1 MDVLK
6 MIIMITLA
14 VMLIV
19 SLSIYLLRKDI
30 FVNSFKLHIGAQG
43 INLNISAKEKNGPPY
58 ESDRSNPNS

>member
-6 MIIMITLA
+6 MIIMVTLA

-30 FVNSFKLHIGAQG
+30 FVNSFKLHIGTKG
-43 INLNISAKEKNGPPY
+43 VDLNISAKEKNGPPNK
-58 ESDRSNPNS
+58 SDRFKTKK